1 MAFFWR
7 FTKNPVAFDFG
18 ESENSRN
25 VHKFPGISRDFP
37 GICAH
42 FGVHFPEFS
51 RGRKMAIK
59 EMEEGGLGS
68 TFWKR

>member
-1 MAFFWR
+1 
-7 FTKNPVAFDFG
+7 
-18 ESENSRN
+18 